1 MLGGLGCM
9 MCRVRVMAL
18 GQVSVMGCCLV
29 FAFLV
34 MPCRFPMVIGGVL
47 MMLSGLRVMVRS
59 FL

>member
-1 MLGGLGCM
+1 
-9 MCRVRVMAL
+9 
-18 GQVSVMGCCLV
+18 MGCRLV

-34 MPCRFPMVIGGVL
+34 MPRRFPMVIGGVL